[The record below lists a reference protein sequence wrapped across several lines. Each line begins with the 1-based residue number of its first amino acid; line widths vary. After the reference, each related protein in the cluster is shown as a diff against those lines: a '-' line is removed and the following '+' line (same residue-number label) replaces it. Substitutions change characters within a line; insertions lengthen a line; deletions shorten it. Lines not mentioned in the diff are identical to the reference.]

1 MKISIDIAIQERD
14 KLQKDLATHNYPKSL
29 YKTKRKKLD
38 FYLGYLRLHGRDI
51 Y

>member
-14 KLQKDLATHNYPKSL
+14 KLQKDLVTHNYPKAL
-29 YKTKRKKLD
+29 YKVKRKKLD
-38 FYLGYLRLHGRDI
+38 FYLGYLRLYGRDI